1 MVRVRVRVGVGVMVM
16 MMVMVMVRA
25 NLLPLALTQALIL
38 TPGFARRATELWRK
52 AAPLEA
58 DMLHL
63 GLFRHLTPPDCIHRL
78 VEQRER
84 SGHLT
89 AALIPLFVRLRCPLG
104 I

>member
-1 MVRVRVRVGVGVMVM
+1 MVRVRVR
-16 MMVMVMVRA
+16 VMVRA

-63 GLFRHLTPPDCIHRL
+63 GLFRHL
-78 VEQRER
+78 
-84 SGHLT
+84 
-89 AALIPLFVRLRCPLG
+89 AMALKHAC
-104 I
+104 